1 VVTRAEARARGAAA
15 RHRACY
21 VAVLTSADELVVHR
35 RADWKDV
42 YPGYWD
48 VCFGGVLG
56 AGEAWD
62 AAARRELLEEA
73 GIEADLELLGRASW
87 EADDARLN
95 GQVYLAR
102 SDGPFPCPDGEV
114 VEVATVP
121 RRALAEW
128 LRTHDVCP
136 DSVDLV
142 LPRLP
147 PPAGGAGEPAPAE
160 GGRGSR
166 SDQPAAGEPGHG
178 G

>member
-1 VVTRAEARARGAAA
+1 MVTRAEVRARGAAA

-62 AAARRELLEEA
+62 DAAHRELLEEA
-73 GIEADLELLGRASW
+73 GVDVPLELLGIASW
-87 EADDARLN
+87 EAPDARLN
-95 GQVYLAR
+95 GRVYLAR
-102 SDGPFPCPDGEV
+102 SDGPFTCPDGEV
-114 VEVATVP
+114 VEVAAVP
-121 RRALAEW
+121 LAGADEW
-128 LRTHDVCP
+128 LAAHDVCP

-142 LPRLP
+142 VPRLP
-147 PPAGGAGEPAPAE
+147 
-160 GGRGSR
+160 R
-166 SDQPAAGEPGHG
+166 
-178 G
+178 